1 MTINLN
7 VGILD
12 FGAGNLFSITNAVER
27 LIHDVVIVKTPDDFE
42 NIDCLIIPGVG
53 SFATAMNE
61 LTSRGLTQSILD
73 FSVKKSILGICLGF
87 QVFASLGYEGTVSG
101 GLNLLNANVKRFNI
115 QLPVP
120 HVGWNSVS
128 IINSSDLFNE
138 IDDNTDFYFTHS
150 YYVDLAD
157 ETNTVGET
165 DYGIKFTSVIIN
177 QNLVGVQFHPE
188 KSGINGLKLLE
199 NYFKHYVKN

>member
-27 LIHDVVIVKTPDDFE
+27 LIHDVVIVKTPEDFE

>member
-53 SFATAMNE
+53 SFATAMDE

-128 IINSSDLFNE
+128 IINSSDLFND

-157 ETNTVGET
+157 ETNIVGET

>member
-128 IINSSDLFNE
+128 IINSSDLFND

-157 ETNTVGET
+157 ETNIVGET

>member
-27 LIHDVVIVKTPDDFE
+27 LIHDVVIVKTPEDFE

-53 SFATAMNE
+53 SFATAMDE

-128 IINSSDLFNE
+128 IINSSDLFND

>member
-27 LIHDVVIVKTPDDFE
+27 LIHDVVIVKTPEDFE

-128 IINSSDLFNE
+128 IINSSDLFND

>member
-27 LIHDVVIVKTPDDFE
+27 LIHDVVIVKTPEDFE

-128 IINSSDLFNE
+128 IISSSDLFNE

>member
-27 LIHDVVIVKTPDDFE
+27 LIHDVVIVKTPEDFE

-53 SFATAMNE
+53 SFATAMDE